1 MLDNYKYLGPIPIVG
16 EPSQDLYGSVA
27 IGIADALGVKRRDVY
42 VESITYEVKSNNP
55 GGSGRRR
62 LQTVSLVVSF
72 YVFVEEGGSKE
83 EMASLIEDKV
93 YDGTMTEFIAE
104 IDEDLQSVEVN
115 EDSLE
120 VEGGR
125 REWRK
130 KVGKWWELAK
140 EHWIAI
146 GFGVAV
152 GGTVF
157 GGMIY
162 RYTRVKRGDQEKL
175 ILEGRMGGSTDINNI
190 NLGAIYGKD
199 NGML

>member
-125 REWRK
+125 R
-130 KVGKWWELAK
+130 
-140 EHWIAI
+140 
-146 GFGVAV
+146 
-152 GGTVF
+152 
-157 GGMIY
+157 
-162 RYTRVKRGDQEKL
+162 
-175 ILEGRMGGSTDINNI
+175 ILRRRR
-190 NLGAIYGKD
+190 
-199 NGML
+199 